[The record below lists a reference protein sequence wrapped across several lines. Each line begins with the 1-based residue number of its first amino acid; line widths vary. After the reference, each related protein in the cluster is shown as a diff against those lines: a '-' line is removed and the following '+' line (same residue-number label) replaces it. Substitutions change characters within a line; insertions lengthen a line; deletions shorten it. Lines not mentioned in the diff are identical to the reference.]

1 MSLRPRHETALINEL
16 RQISLKFGEPFCS
29 RKVELLTITTGLTI
43 HKAKE
48 ILLYHD
54 TLLCLLAWP
63 ENKVILHR
71 TVSAMKKLI
80 ADTKKNMLINKNL
93 EAELDGTGIAGTE
106 LTGRFSYAIA
116 RWLVHEFYTDTELHS
131 SLAYPET
138 IKSFFRQLIPAV
150 EYENVSVGELNL
162 LQRIKKL
169 KGSNKVTAIGWLIHL
184 LEAAQLPY
192 QTKEFLFNE
201 LRPFINWKLNHHLFN
216 RSSLTLTT
224 KKISFQQSVAPS
236 TEILKTI
243 TAKLP
248 LPSRLTRKQKKQL
261 VSIARA
267 TLIFMYRE
275 TEPFS
280 YADEKEVQLFELEN
294 GISIA
299 LYSMIKEQRLSIE
312 SYVGY
317 LLFKNGIP
325 VAYGGGWIFGERCQ
339 FGINILP
346 PFRNGESSYFFS
358 QLLRVYHKYYGI
370 KSFVI
375 KPYQFG
381 KNNTEALKSGAFWF
395 YYKHGFR
402 SDKEEL
408 QALAIQE
415 SEKKRKDS
423 KYRTP
428 VSLMKKFTGATL
440 SLNLS
445 KKTIPLFDAAIVSQ
459 AITDFIN
466 KEYNGNRNAAL
477 LACVKKSKKELSSKV
492 LAGWNQYEK
501 KVWQHWSLLVQTFLS
516 VSKWS
521 PFAKK
526 ELVDLIKAK
535 GGAKETAFIKRLQ
548 KHRQFWKA
556 LTNKVK

>member
-63 ENKVILHR
+63 ENKVIFHR

-224 KKISFQQSVAPS
+224 KKIAFQQSVAPP

-477 LACVKKSKKELSSKV
+477 LACVKKSKKELPSKA

-535 GGAKETAFIKRLQ
+535 GGSKETSFIKRLQ

>member
-1 MSLRPRHETALINEL
+1 MSLRPLHETTLINEL

-29 RKVELLTITTGLTI
+29 RKVELLTITKGLTI
-43 HKAKE
+43 RKAKE

-54 TLLCLLAWP
+54 TLLCMLAWP
-63 ENKVILHR
+63 ENKVIFHR

-150 EYENVSVGELNL
+150 EYENVSAGELNL
-162 LQRIKKL
+162 LQRIKKM
-169 KGSNKVTAIGWLIHL
+169 KGNNKVTAIGWLIHL

-201 LRPFINWKLNHHLFN
+201 LRSFINWKLNHRLFN

-224 KKISFQQSVAPS
+224 KKIAFQQPDAPRIE
-236 TEILKTI
+236 TLKTI
-243 TAKLP
+243 NAKLP
-248 LPSRLTRKQKKQL
+248 LPSRLTHKQKKHL

-280 YADEKEVQLFELEN
+280 YADKNELQLFELEN

-346 PFRNGESSYFFS
+346 PFRKGESSYFFS
-358 QLLRVYHKYYGI
+358 QLLRVYHKYYGV

-381 KNNTEALKSGAFWF
+381 RNNTEALKSGAFWF

-415 SEKKRKDS
+415 SEKKRKDN

-466 KEYNGNRNAAL
+466 TEYNSNRNAAL
-477 LACVKKSKKELSSKV
+477 RACVKKSKKELSINA

-501 KVWQHWSLLVQTFLS
+501 KAWQYWSLLVQTSLS

-521 PFAKK
+521 PHAKK
-526 ELVDLIKAK
+526 ELVNLIKAK
-535 GGAKETAFIKRLQ
+535 GGAKEAGFIKRLQ
-548 KHRQFWKA
+548 KHRQFWKDI
-556 LTNKVK
+556 TEKVK

>member
-63 ENKVILHR
+63 ENKVIFHR

-466 KEYNGNRNAAL
+466 TEYNGNRNAAL